1 MTQHSA
7 SMKQRLLTR
16 TAALLALASAIS
28 VPGCFEPRPPI
39 NQVQPNVIEKAV
51 FADEWYYQQTVIDS
65 PYSAGFTFVGEQ
77 GSLERIRWEIQE
89 NYLIARRAYE
99 FIAGSEPTG
108 ITGSAE
114 DGAVVA
120 AYRISSHFDIR
131 RAYNPVT
138 GEELNVITENNTDR
152 PWYER
157 RFMRVEWET
166 NLADATDM
174 FAISRVL
181 DGLEVENVAYY
192 VQDLNDPNRP
202 RFETDPSDPD
212 GPIQYM
218 DIVNRLFVQPQE
230 AYIEGF
236 GAIPSCYLLY
246 SSHLDCAASEI
257 TVRNSFL
264 RVDPRRDYQPTL
276 YTGDRM
282 ERFGYFVTERAGYD
296 DSYGVVEGARHRFA
310 NRHNLW
316 MSSHR
321 RAPNLPDGT
330 PGPVIACHADADC
343 DDGRGSVCDLDY
355 GRARRSYDADGLVGA
370 CTIPYRDREVRPVVY
385 YTTANFPEDL
395 APDAQ
400 NFAAGWNEAFVGTIG
415 GLREQEC
422 LANGGTDCA
431 AEATRT
437 TQAYAVCRS
446 PVVEGDP
453 EICGPVGTE
462 ARPGDLRYSIIGY
475 VSEPHLSSP
484 LGYGPSSAD
493 PTTGEIVMANAFVYG
508 AAMETIASF
517 GRDIVRLLN
526 GDITGTEISE
536 GLSVEEW
543 LARVESGAAAET
555 SDAHGHGHVI
565 PVDGRDTERLNA
577 AMHFDRFA
585 RDGEPLPPPSSFS
598 EAMERVDAAERRLWR
613 DGAFGRGDERG
624 DARLSNLEGTDIE
637 RMMTTTDLRI
647 AAGIDPTMAVT
658 DEVLAA
664 ASPIRG
670 MNPRRRDG
678 LTEMRNRLQ
687 AQSCILDA
695 EFTDQGL
702 LGLARA
708 IVRAASSSGS
718 GTIEWFGV
726 TYPIRNASGGID
738 YELVRTMMRHPIF
751 EAVTSHEV
759 GHTLGLRHNF
769 SGSYDALNY
778 LPEYWRLR
786 NDGSVAPRAW
796 DPITTAEMDGRI
808 LENQYSTVMDYGVN
822 FVVTDANGI
831 SQYDH
836 AAIAMGYGDLV
847 QVFDDVADRD
857 EVAWWNFI
865 QAAGWPVPLEL
876 PSFTGGRPSAH
887 EYTDWLEVV
896 GDADAISAR
905 SLVPYESLVGN
916 GALRAVGITDPV
928 QTPDGR
934 PAVPFMFCSDE
945 QADLNPDCLR
955 YDQGAD
961 AYETVQSVADSYWSY
976 YIFTNFRRQRLGFS
990 PSAVATRIHDRYFEK
1005 FARANQIYALYRP
1018 IMDEI
1023 FTGQP
1028 GYDTFWTRQD
1038 GMGAYT
1044 LAVGVGMNTLTRVL
1058 TAPEPGAYANA
1069 TRPDGTTART
1079 RTGAGRDG
1087 DPNSIGVFD
1096 GRFMETTWN
1105 FDAGYFWFDQL
1116 ERVGYFYDKLAAIQ
1130 VLVDP
1135 TTYFLGRDTDVDIRR
1150 YQLNFA
1156 TTFPNAIDGL
1166 FRGLLGEDWGT
1177 VAPRFGT
1184 GGLVWPDPLQ
1194 LEDGSMTGVPVD
1206 PAVGFSLQ
1214 LYAAVFGM
1222 SYIPQ
1227 TYDEHFLQSS
1237 RIWIRG
1243 GAEEVEIPPSFD
1255 TVEFT
1260 DPETG
1265 FTYVALSYPDGARE
1279 TGVGAQLIQHALDLE
1294 ARGSNRDL
1302 DRFLDNINLV
1312 RRLSWMLGFG
1322 VQPLSP

>member
-1 MTQHSA
+1 MSHRPSPSSA
-7 SMKQRLLTR
+7 LRSVLA
-16 TAALLALASAIS
+16 TAIVCAAIS
-28 VPGCFEPRPPI
+28 VPGCFEPRPAV
-39 NQVQPNVIEKAV
+39 NQVQPNVIEKSV
-51 FADEWYYQQTVIDS
+51 FAGEWYYQQTVIDT

-77 GSLERIRWEIQE
+77 GRLERIRWEIQE
-89 NYLIARRAYE
+89 DFLIARRSYE

-108 ITGSAE
+108 ITGVAE
-114 DGAVVA
+114 DNAVVA

-138 GEELNVITENNTDR
+138 GEEQNLITENSTDR

-166 NLADATDM
+166 NLANATDL
-174 FAISRVL
+174 FAIARVL
-181 DGLEVENVAYY
+181 DGVTAEPVAYY
-192 VQDLNDPNRP
+192 VQDPNDENRP
-202 RFETDPSDPD
+202 RFEANAD
-212 GPIQYM
+212 GDVHYM
-218 DIVNRLFVQPQE
+218 DIVNRLFVQPATAE
-230 AYIEGF
+230 IPGYGR
-236 GAIPSCYLLY
+236 IPSCYLLY
-246 SSHLDCAASEI
+246 QSHLDCAASEI

-264 RVDPRRDYQPTL
+264 RVDPSRDYEPQL

-282 ERFGYFVTERAGYD
+282 ERFGYFITERAGYD
-296 DSYGVVEGARHRFA
+296 EHYGVIEGARHRYA

-316 MSSHR
+316 MSSHKR
-321 RAPNLPDGT
+321 DAEGN
-330 PGPVIACHADADC
+330 VVSCHADADC
-343 DDGRGSVCDLDY
+343 ADGRGSLCDLDY
-355 GRARRSYDADGLVGA
+355 GRARRSFDAAGLVGA

-385 YTTANFPEDL
+385 YTTESFPDDL
-395 APDAQ
+395 VPDAQ
-400 NFAAGWNEAFVGTIG
+400 HLAESWNEAFVETVGS
-415 GLREQEC
+415 LRALEC
-422 LANGGTDCA
+422 EANGGTDCD
-431 AEATRT
+431 AERTRT
-437 TQAYAVCRS
+437 TQVYAICGS

-453 EICGPVGTE
+453 EICGPVGTT
-462 ARPGDLRYSIIGY
+462 ARPGDLRYSILGY

-493 PTTGEIVMANAFVYG
+493 PTTGEIIMANAFVYG

-526 GDITGTEISE
+526 GDVTGDEISE
-536 GLSVEEW
+536 GLTVDEW
-543 LARVESGAAAET
+543 LARLETGAAAET
-555 SDAHGHGHVI
+555 SGEHGHGHAI
-565 PVDGRDTERLNA
+565 PVDGTDAERINA
-577 AMHFDRFA
+577 AMHFERFA
-585 RDGEPLPPPSSFS
+585 REGTPLAPPTTLE
-598 EAMERVDAAERRLWR
+598 EAMDRMDAAETRLWN

-624 DARLSNLEGTDIE
+624 DARLSQLEGTDLE
-637 RMMTTTDLRI
+637 RMMTTREMRL
-647 AAGIDPTMAVT
+647 AAGIDPERAV
-658 DEVLAA
+658 DDDILAA
-664 ASPIRG
+664 ASPLRG

-678 LTEMRNRLQ
+678 LTELRNQLQ
-687 AQSCILDA
+687 AESCILDA

-708 IVRAASSSGS
+708 VAAAAEGD
-718 GTIEWFGV
+718 GTMEWYGE
-726 TYPIRNASGGID
+726 TYTLVDGAGNLD

-796 DPITTAEMDGRI
+796 DPVTTAEVDGRI
-808 LENQYSTVMDYGVN
+808 HENQYSTVMDYGVN
-822 FVVTDANGI
+822 FVVTDANGV
-831 SQYDH
+831 SNYDH

-847 QVFDDVADRD
+847 QVFDDAADPD

-865 QAAGWPVPLEL
+865 NSAGWPVPLEL
-876 PSFTGGRPSAH
+876 SSFTGGRPSAH

-896 GDADAISAR
+896 GDADAISQR
-905 SLVPYESLVGN
+905 SLVPYTSLVPN
-916 GALRAVGITDPV
+916 RALRSVGINDPM
-928 QTPDGR
+928 QSADGR

-955 YDQGAD
+955 YDQGSD
-961 AYETVQSVADSYWSY
+961 PYETVQSVADSYWYY

-990 PSAVATRIHDRYFEK
+990 PQAVATRVHDRYFEK

-1018 IMDEI
+1018 LLDDI
-1023 FTGQP
+1023 FGGQAD
-1028 GYDTFWTRQD
+1028 YDTFWTRQD

-1044 LAVGVGMNTLTRVL
+1044 LAVGVAMNTLTRVI
-1058 TAPEPGAYANA
+1058 TAPEPGEYANT
-1069 TRPDGTTART
+1069 TRPDGTTALV
-1079 RTGAGRDG
+1079 RTGAGG
-1087 DPNSIGVFD
+1087 PLTPNTIGVFD
-1096 GRFMETTWN
+1096 GRFMETTWD

-1116 ERVGYFYDKLAAIQ
+1116 DRVGYFYDKIAAIE
-1130 VLVDP
+1130 VIVDP

-1150 YQLNFA
+1150 YQLSFA
-1156 TTFPNAIDGL
+1156 TTFPDATDSL

-1184 GGLVWPDPLQ
+1184 DGLVWPDPLQ
-1194 LEDGSMTGVPVD
+1194 LEEGSMAGTPVD

-1237 RIWIRG
+1237 RIWLRG

-1255 TVEFT
+1255 TIEFT

-1265 FTYVALSYPDGARE
+1265 FTYVALSYVVGGRE
-1279 TGVGAQLIQHALDLE
+1279 TGVGAQLLEHAQTLE
-1294 ARGSNRDL
+1294 TRGATREL
-1302 DRFLDNINLV
+1302 DRFIDNLNLV
-1312 RRLSWMLGFG
+1312 RRLSWLFGFG